1 MAHKTHYSS
10 SKEAQKERIEGGIRR
25 LREGQERKEGAREE
39 RWSEG
44 DRTAGEERGGRRG
57 ERGWKEKRE
66 RRKEV
71 RRGER
76 DGREEGRECP
86 CQETYHP
93 SGSPHELVLPTKGV
107 STGFI
112 QQQRTE
118 RVPAPAKLVHVLP

>member
-25 LREGQERKEGAREE
+25 LREGQERKEGQE
-39 RWSEG
+39 RRDGQKGIEQQE
-44 DRTAGEERGGRRG
+44 RRGGQERREG
-57 ERGWKEKRE
+57 LERKEGKEKRGQK
-66 RRKEV
+66 RRE
-71 RRGER
+71 GWE
-76 DGREEGRECP
+76 EEGRECP